1 MCTQNTL
8 IYIVYILKKHVF
20 SYTHIQGKYNLQI
33 VYSKNYYASEQIKKL
48 KLFVW
53 KIGLHIL
60 K

>member
-1 MCTQNTL
+1 MYTKYFN
-8 IYIVYILKKHVF
+8 IYCIYLKKHVF

-53 KIGLHIL
+53 KIGLHTQ